1 MPRLLLPLLCLCLLL
16 AGPAG
21 AQIYSWTDADGNR
34 VYSDQPRPGAS
45 TIELKPTNVVEPT
58 PAPPVSSRG
67 NTQGDRPSGPVYQ
80 RLMITNPAHDTA
92 LRSNEGDLTLTVVTE
107 PPLSGSHLLKVS
119 IDGQRSEEHT
129 SELQSRPHLVCRLL
143 LEKKKKITNMTLYAL

>member
-1 MPRLLLPLLCLCLLL
+1 GVHVTPRVFRPGVCVCVLL
-16 AGPAG
+16 AGPAA
-21 AQIYSWTDADGNR
+21 AQNDAWTVADGNR

-45 TIELKPTNVVEPT
+45 TIELNPTNVVEPT

-107 PPLSGSHLLKVS
+107 PP
-119 IDGQRSEEHT
+119 
-129 SELQSRPHLVCRLL
+129 
-143 LEKKKKITNMTLYAL
+143 